1 MSKIS
6 KTSTFEVP
14 KIFSEIFSP
23 SFGWVLPV
31 AWPRAAA
38 PEATHLCTG
47 QSSDSSRRR
56 RPCMRRTD
64 TAVALEE
71 DSREN
76 LLRHGIPL

>member
-1 MSKIS
+1 MAKIS

-14 KIFSEIFSP
+14 KIFSEFFCS
-23 SFGWVLPV
+23 SFRRVLPV

-56 RPCMRRTD
+56 RTWML
-64 TAVALEE
+64 TAMASEE
-71 DSREN
+71 DIGGETS
-76 LLRHGIPL
+76 